1 MKILIGTQ
9 ANSRGEI
16 VYLGHGPSE
25 AAARR
30 CFREWLNKGLNP
42 NDEEAAGARLLD
54 SSKCTE
60 RLFAALTA
68 PQAEG
73 ATADAIHVFNWASGS
88 LYFNESGLLDARY
101 VCREEFDVA
110 NPHLARNPQPAPTVD
125 AQWDGE
131 DGYVY
136 D

>member
-9 ANSRGEI
+9 ASSRGEI

-42 NDEEAAGARLLD
+42 NDEEAAGGRLLD

-68 PQAEG
+68 PKPKVQRRMRYMPSTGPAG
-73 ATADAIHVFNWASGS
+73 ACISTSQVCSMPATSAAKS
-88 LYFNESGLLDARY
+88 LK
-101 VCREEFDVA
+101 
-110 NPHLARNPQPAPTVD
+110 
-125 AQWDGE
+125 
-131 DGYVY
+131 
-136 D
+136 